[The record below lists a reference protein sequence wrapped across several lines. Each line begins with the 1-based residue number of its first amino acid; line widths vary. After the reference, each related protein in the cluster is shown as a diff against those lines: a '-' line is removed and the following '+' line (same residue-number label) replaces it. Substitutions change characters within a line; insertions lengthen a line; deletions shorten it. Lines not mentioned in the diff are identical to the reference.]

1 MICRAMPGATKGKKQ
16 MSYVEWT
23 LLALIISV
31 LVLTAFCR
39 MLTKDQTEERG
50 VNNRRD
56 DANRTAL
63 ASLAQAIAEQRERM
77 NELERR
83 LGCVEN
89 DLEKIPVEEVK
100 AEAERLERFNDGI
113 ASIMSY
119 GPDVPRLNKDAVQ
132 K

>member
-1 MICRAMPGATKGKKQ
+1 
-16 MSYVEWT
+16 MSNVEWT

-56 DANRTAL
+56 DANRKAI
-63 ASLAQAIAEQRERM
+63 AAMAQAIAEQRERM

-83 LGCVEN
+83 IGCVEN
-89 DLEKIPVEEVK
+89 DLEKIPVEEVN
-100 AEAERLERFNDGI
+100 AERERLERFNDGI
-113 ASIMSY
+113 SNILSY
-119 GPDVPRLNKDAVQ
+119 GPEGPKLNKEAVRRG
-132 K
+132 